1 MCMATEGLIK
11 ELEKCL
17 QMHSCMFKGS
27 SGVDTLK
34 VYLLICGHIGSF
46 FFRKNMLK
54 IFFFYIYSCVN
65 IHIYCK

>member
-11 ELEKCL
+11 DLEKCL
-17 QMHSCMFKGS
+17 QMHSLMLKGS

-46 FFRKNMLK
+46 FSK
-54 IFFFYIYSCVN
+54 IC
-65 IHIYCK
+65 